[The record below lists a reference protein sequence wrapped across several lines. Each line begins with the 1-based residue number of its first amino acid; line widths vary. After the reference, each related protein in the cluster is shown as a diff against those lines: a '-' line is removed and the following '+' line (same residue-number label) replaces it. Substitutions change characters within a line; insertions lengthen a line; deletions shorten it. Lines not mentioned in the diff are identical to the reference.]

1 MRVAIVA
8 AKYPYGPQ
16 EAYLDRELRA
26 LAPHTAGIA
35 VFPTSPSVRE
45 RGYRDI
51 PAEVHR
57 LGLISVATVAGAV
70 TALVTRP
77 AATVRAIAAV
87 LSAHGRPGTKLKNL
101 AVIPLGLAVGVAL
114 RRGRFE
120 HVHSY
125 WLSTPA
131 TVAYIAAAVAGI
143 PWSSTA
149 HLWDIYEENA
159 PALKLRSARFIRAI
173 SARGRADL
181 LAAVPDIPPERITVL
196 HVGVDVPDRAPSFA
210 LRQAQG
216 DIGIGGI
223 AGGAQGDIG
232 IGGIAG
238 GAQGDI
244 GIGGI
249 AGGAQGDI
257 GIGGIAGG
265 AQGDIGIGG
274 IAGGAQGDIRI
285 LCAANLV
292 VKKGHADLL
301 RAVAAVR
308 EGGAG
313 VRLTLAGDGELRG
326 ELEALVR
333 DLHLDDSVT
342 FRGYVGHDT
351 LLEEIRAGSY
361 DVMALTSL
369 ELPGGVMEG
378 IPVALMEAM
387 ALGLPV
393 VTTSTGSITELV
405 DDGCGRVVP
414 QGDVMAIAGAL
425 RELAD
430 PALRARLADAAHAR
444 VRAEFD
450 VVTVAGELARL
461 IGASASVTGE
471 HATGRLNSEDA
482 RTTEGGDAAWGQG

>member
-223 AGGAQGDIG
+223 AGGAQGDI
-232 IGGIAG
+232 
-238 GAQGDI
+238 
-244 GIGGI
+244 
-249 AGGAQGDI
+249 
-257 GIGGIAGG
+257 
-265 AQGDIGIGG
+265 
-274 IAGGAQGDIRI
+274 RI

-351 LLEEIRAGSY
+351 LLEEIGAGSY

>member
-244 GIGGI
+244 
-249 AGGAQGDI
+249 
-257 GIGGIAGG
+257 
-265 AQGDIGIGG
+265 
-274 IAGGAQGDIRI
+274 RI

-351 LLEEIRAGSY
+351 LLEEIRAGSS